1 MHQVTHGHSWS
12 GQERNVCYLNKGDGT
27 FANTSFV
34 SGLDHQDDGRAIGLV
49 DWDRDGDLDV
59 WLRNRTAPRLR
70 LMRNDQAQ
78 VASWISFTLEGVQC
92 NRDAIGAVVQASH
105 TLTKSLRAGEFFMSQ
120 GSKSIHFGL
129 GQNPSIEPIR
139 VLWPGG
145 DWETFPNVKPNQRY
159 HLRQGTGK
167 ATPQNALE
175 SPVVPTAPLEPVTFG
190 SQATIILPVK
200 LPLFPSFR
208 YRDQALQLKTLQPS
222 TKGRL
227 VVLWSSTCLTC
238 QKELQKLSLDLD
250 QYTQAGI
257 KVLTLATDPLESS
270 ADSYTLMDKLAWPLP
285 WGFVDQTTLAKFE
298 KWQQTLFDRAPT
310 LTVPLTLVLDAENKV
325 LALHRG
331 PLANPVD
338 VTALAN
344 LTAAERHAASPPFAG
359 RWFTNPVPPAYVY
372 EDFARQFEAHAPDDT
387 LFYLEHAAMAA
398 TPEKRASLHSELATK
413 HEQFAKAHAE
423 SQRINEATK
432 SFEKAL
438 SFAPNSAQLYHN
450 YGIFLAELG
459 QLETA
464 QQLLT
469 RAQQLAPQS
478 AATTQALDLV
488 QAQLAKP

>member
-298 KWQQTLFDRAPT
+298 KWHQTLFDRAPT

-359 RWFTNPVPPAYVY
+359 RWFTNPVPQPMSTRTLLVNLKPTLPMTRSSISSTPPWRPHQRNEPAYI
-372 EDFARQFEAHAPDDT
+372 PNSPPST
-387 LFYLEHAAMAA
+387 N
-398 TPEKRASLHSELATK
+398 S
-413 HEQFAKAHAE
+413 
-423 SQRINEATK
+423 SQRPMLNPSASTRLRSRSRKPSHSHPTQPSSITITA
-432 SFEKAL
+432 SF
-438 SFAPNSAQLYHN
+438 SPNSAN
-450 YGIFLAELG
+450 
-459 QLETA
+459 
-464 QQLLT
+464 
-469 RAQQLAPQS
+469 
-478 AATTQALDLV
+478 
-488 QAQLAKP
+488 